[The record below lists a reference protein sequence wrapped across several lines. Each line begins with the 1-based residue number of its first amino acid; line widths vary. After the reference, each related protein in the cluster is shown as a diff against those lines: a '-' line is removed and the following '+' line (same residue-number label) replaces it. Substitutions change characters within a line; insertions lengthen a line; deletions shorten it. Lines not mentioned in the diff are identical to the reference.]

1 MSSLNEV
8 RDGLRSIKNK
18 INALENSDNFRE
30 HVKLHSLFAKES
42 VKWGKIKRKLPMTR
56 SRARINTQF
65 RYLYR
70 QMKLK
75 FPELSM
81 PNYMELTKM
90 YKSNPRSTPY
100 HANMNKKRENRIT
113 WTPHH
118 VNNLPIDALT
128 QNVINNGDK
137 AIKINKSIYSQQS
150 FRNLAR
156 TAITNVM
163 SYHGNSTLF
172 KDPLTR
178 KTVRRSQV
186 EPVTIRKKNI

>member
-1 MSSLNEV
+1 MSALNEV
-8 RDGLRSIKNK
+8 RDGLRSMKNK
-18 INALENSDNFRE
+18 INALKNNDNFRE

-42 VKWGKIKRKLPMTR
+42 VKWGKIKRELPMTR
-56 SRARINTQF
+56 SRTLIDNQF

-75 FPELSM
+75 FPELTM

-90 YKSNPRSTPY
+90 YRNNPHSVPY
-100 HANMNKKRENRIT
+100 HAELNRKRENLIT
-113 WTPHH
+113 WTPHY

-128 QNVINNGDK
+128 RTVINNGNK
-137 AIKINKSIYSQQS
+137 AIKINKSIYSRQS

-156 TAITNVM
+156 TPITNVM
-163 SYHGNSTLF
+163 SYHGNSILF

>member
-1 MSSLNEV
+1 MSALNEV

-42 VKWGKIKRKLPMTR
+42 VKWGKIKRELPMTR

-75 FPELSM
+75 FPELTM

-90 YKSNPRSTPY
+90 YKNNPRSVPY

-128 QNVINNGDK
+128 RTVINNGDK

-172 KDPLTR
+172 IDPLTR
-178 KTVRRSQV
+178 KTIRRSQV

>member
-1 MSSLNEV
+1 MSALNEV

-42 VKWGKIKRKLPMTR
+42 VKWGKIKRELPMTR

-75 FPELSM
+75 FPELTM
-81 PNYMELTKM
+81 PNYMELTRM
-90 YKSNPRSTPY
+90 YKNNPRSVPY

-128 QNVINNGDK
+128 RTVINNGDK
-137 AIKINKSIYSQQS
+137 LIII
-150 FRNLAR
+150 F
-156 TAITNVM
+156 
-163 SYHGNSTLF
+163 
-172 KDPLTR
+172 
-178 KTVRRSQV
+178 
-186 EPVTIRKKNI
+186 